1 MASLANA
8 HPHKVRPQ
16 DVQTERGNLH
26 WTPLNDER
34 ELDHIPGDDGWPLVG
49 TTLMQLADPVGFDQ
63 RMLARHGPVFRTRS
77 FGRRQ
82 VTLIGPDANEAVL
95 FDRDKLFS
103 SEQGWGPV
111 LNLLFPR
118 GLMLMDFAAHRADR
132 RALSI
137 AFKPEPMRHY
147 CGLLNADI
155 ARVVDGW
162 GPASGS
168 AERKFYPAIKALTL
182 ETAATSFLGL
192 PFGPEADR
200 LNRAFSDMVQ
210 AAVAPIRRPLPFT
223 AMGKGVAGR
232 KLLVEYFTRLLR
244 ERRANPGQDM
254 FSQFALARRD
264 GDGDGDGGDGDADG
278 ELLAEDVVV
287 DHMIFLMMAAHDTI
301 TSSFTTLIW
310 QLAQHPEWQEKL
322 RAEAQAAAGGD
333 GVSLAYDALGQMEL
347 TDMAF
352 KEALRLMPPVPST
365 PRRALREFTFGDYR
379 IPAGTDVGIS
389 AAAVHADPALWP
401 DPERFD
407 PLRFTPAAVAARH
420 KFAWIPYGGGAHM
433 CIGLHFA
440 VMQTKLLVHHILTR
454 YAVEAA
460 PGYTPAWQP
469 WPIPKPRD
477 GLRLTFRRLG

>member
-1 MASLANA
+1 MASLAPNRA
-8 HPHKVRPQ
+8 HEIQSEK
-16 DVQTERGNLH
+16 GNPH
-26 WTPLNDER
+26 WTSLTSESA
-34 ELDHIPGDDGWPLVG
+34 LDHIPGDDGWPVVG
-49 TTLMQLADPVGFDQ
+49 TTFQQLADPIGFGQ
-63 RMLARHGPVFRTRS
+63 RMQARHGPVFRSRS

-82 VTLIGPDANEAVL
+82 VTLIGPDANELVL
-95 FDRDKLFS
+95 FDREKLFS

-118 GLMLMDFAAHRADR
+118 GLMLMDFAGHRADR

-147 CGLLNADI
+147 CDLLNGDI
-155 ARVVDGW
+155 ARVVEGW
-162 GPASGS
+162 GEG
-168 AERKFYPAIKALTL
+168 ERLFYPAIKALTL

-200 LNRAFSDMVQ
+200 LNQAFVDMVQ

-232 KLLVEYFTRLLR
+232 NLMVEYFTRLLR
-244 ERRANPGQDM
+244 ERRASPGQDM

-264 GDGDGDGGDGDADG
+264 GPDGETEG

-310 QLAQHPEWQEKL
+310 QLATHQDWQEKL
-322 RAEAQAAAGGD
+322 RAEARAAASGPGSLD
-333 GVSLAYDALGQMEL
+333 GRMLPYEALGQMDL

-352 KEALRLMPPVPST
+352 KEALRIMPPVPST
-365 PRRALREFTFGDYR
+365 PRRALRDFTFAGHR
-379 IPAGTDVGIS
+379 IPAGTMVGIS
-389 AAAVHADPALWP
+389 AAAVHADPAIWP
-401 DPERFD
+401 NPERFD
-407 PLRFTPAAVAARH
+407 PMRFAPEAVAARH
-420 KFAWIPYGGGAHM
+420 KYAWIPYGGGAHM
-433 CIGLHFA
+433 CLGLHFA
-440 VMQTKLLVHHILTR
+440 VMQTKVLLHHILSR
-454 YAVEAA
+454 YVVETKPSYA
-460 PGYTPAWQP
+460 PAWQA

-477 GLRLTFRRLG
+477 GLRITLRRIG

>member
-1 MASLANA
+1 MASLAA
-8 HPHKVRPQ
+8 PQRQHLRPQ
-16 DVQTERGNLH
+16 DVQTERGNPH
-26 WTPLNDER
+26 WVSLKNES
-34 ELDHIPGDDGWPLVG
+34 ELDHIPGEDGWPVVG
-49 TTLMQLADPVGFDQ
+49 TTFMQLADPIGFGK

-82 VTLIGPDANEAVL
+82 VTLIGPDANETVL
-95 FDRDKLFS
+95 FDRDKIFS

-118 GLMLMDFAAHRADR
+118 GLMLMDFAGHRADR

-147 CGLLNADI
+147 CDLLNADI
-155 ARVVDGW
+155 ARVVESW
-162 GPASGS
+162 GEG
-168 AERKFYPAIKALTL
+168 ERQFYPAIKALTL

-200 LNRAFSDMVQ
+200 LNKAFVDMVQ

-232 KLLVEYFTRLLR
+232 KMLVDYFTRLLR

-264 GDGDGDGGDGDADG
+264 DGESEGGG
-278 ELLAEDVVV
+278 ELLPEDVVV

-310 QLAQHPEWQEKL
+310 QLAKNPEWQAKL
-322 RAEAQAAAGGD
+322 RAEARAAAD
-333 GVSLAYDALGQMEL
+333 GAIRFGVPTLPYDALGQMEL

-352 KEALRLMPPVPST
+352 KEALRIMPPVPST
-365 PRRALREFTFGDYR
+365 PRRALRDFTFAGYR
-379 IPAGTDVGIS
+379 IPAGTDVDVS
-389 AAAVHADPALWP
+389 AAAVHADPVLWP

-420 KFAWIPYGGGAHM
+420 KYAWIPYGGGAHM
-433 CIGLHFA
+433 CLGLHFA
-440 VMQTKLLVHHILTR
+440 VMQTKVLLNHILSR
-454 YAVEAA
+454 YVVETA
-460 PGYTPAWQP
+460 PGYSPAWQA

-477 GLRLTFRRLG
+477 GLRVTFRRLG

>member
-1 MASLANA
+1 MASLAPN
-8 HPHKVRPQ
+8 RPQ
-16 DVQTERGNLH
+16 DIQTERGNPH
-26 WTPLNDER
+26 WTRLKSDS
-34 ELDHIPGDDGWPLVG
+34 ELDHIPGEDGWPVVG
-49 TTLMQLADPVGFDQ
+49 TTFMQLADPIGFGK

-82 VTLIGPDANEAVL
+82 VTLIGPDANETVL
-95 FDRDKLFS
+95 FDRDKIFS

-147 CGLLNADI
+147 CDLLNADI
-155 ARVVDGW
+155 ARVVESW
-162 GPASGS
+162 GAG
-168 AERKFYPAIKALTL
+168 ERLFYPAIKALTL

-200 LNRAFSDMVQ
+200 LNKAFVDMVQ

-223 AMGKGVAGR
+223 AMGRGYAGR
-232 KLLVEYFTRLLR
+232 KMMVEYFTGLLR

-264 GDGDGDGGDGDADG
+264 GEAEG
-278 ELLAEDVVV
+278 ELLPEDVVV

-310 QLAQHPEWQEKL
+310 QLAKNPEWQEKL
-322 RAEAQAAAGGD
+322 RAEARVAAGGD
-333 GVSLAYDALGQMEL
+333 ASESGGWALPYDALGQMEL

-352 KEALRLMPPVPST
+352 KEALRIMPPVPST
-365 PRRALREFTFGDYR
+365 PRRALKEFTFGGFR
-379 IPAGTDVGIS
+379 IPAGTDVDVS
-389 AAAVHADPALWP
+389 AAAVHSDPVLWP
-401 DPERFD
+401 EPERFD
-407 PLRFTPAAVAARH
+407 PLRFAPAAVAARH
-420 KFAWIPYGGGAHM
+420 KYAWIPYGGGAHM
-433 CIGLHFA
+433 CLCLHFA
-440 VMQTKLLVHHILTR
+440 VMQTKVLLHHILTR
-454 YAVEAA
+454 YVVETA
-460 PGYTPAWQP
+460 PGYAPAWQA

-477 GLRLTFRRLG
+477 GLRITFRRLD

>member
-1 MASLANA
+1 MASLAPN
-8 HPHKVRPQ
+8 RPQ
-16 DVQTERGNLH
+16 DIQNERGNPH
-26 WTPLNDER
+26 WVRLKNER
-34 ELDHIPGDDGWPLVG
+34 ELDHIPGEDGWPVVG
-49 TTLMQLADPVGFDQ
+49 TTFMQLGDPIGFGK
-63 RMLARHGPVFRTRS
+63 RMVAKYGPVFRTRS

-95 FDRDKLFS
+95 FDRDKIFS

-118 GLMLMDFAAHRADR
+118 GLMLMDFAGHRADR

-147 CGLLNADI
+147 CDLLNADI
-155 ARVVDGW
+155 ARVVEGW
-162 GPASGS
+162 GEG
-168 AERKFYPAIKALTL
+168 ERKFYPAIKALTL

-200 LNRAFSDMVQ
+200 LNQAFVDMVQ

-223 AMGKGVAGR
+223 AMGRGYAGR
-232 KLLVEYFTRLLR
+232 KLMVEYFTRLLR

-264 GDGDGDGGDGDADG
+264 GEAEGD
-278 ELLAEDVVV
+278 LLPEDVVV

-310 QLAQHPEWQEKL
+310 QLAKNPEWQEKL
-322 RAEAQAAAGGD
+322 RAEARAAAGGE
-333 GVSLAYDALGQMEL
+333 GRALPFDALAQMEL
-347 TDMAF
+347 TEMAM
-352 KEALRLMPPVPST
+352 KEALRIMPPVPST
-365 PRRALREFTFGDYR
+365 PRRALKDFTFGGFR
-379 IPAGTDVGIS
+379 IPAGTDVDVS
-389 AAAVHADPALWP
+389 ASAVHADPVLWP
-401 DPERFD
+401 EPDRFD

-420 KFAWIPYGGGAHM
+420 KYAWIPYGGGAHM
-433 CIGLHFA
+433 CLGLHFA
-440 VMQTKLLVHHILTR
+440 VMQTKVLAHHILTR
-454 YAVEAA
+454 YSIETA
-460 PGYTPAWQP
+460 PGYAPAWQA

-477 GLRLTFRRLG
+477 GLQVTFRRLG